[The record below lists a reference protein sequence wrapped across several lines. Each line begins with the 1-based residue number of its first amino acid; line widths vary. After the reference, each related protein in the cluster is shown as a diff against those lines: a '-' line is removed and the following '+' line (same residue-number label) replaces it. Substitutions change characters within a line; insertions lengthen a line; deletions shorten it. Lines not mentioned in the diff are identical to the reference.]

1 MNYRKGNKTMKR
13 KTNVRQ
19 SMADKARE
27 RMITRHDGRNAH
39 RTTAEEARKRMI
51 ARHDGTAAEDTQ
63 KAIADSMRTVTDEE
77 YRAAIEGL
85 DIEATLDEMFK
96 RAYKDIYGGSNA
108 QEKPERQ
115 QQRTADEARAA
126 MIERMSG
133 NCPDRIPDSK

>member
-1 MNYRKGNKTMKR
+1 MKR

-27 RMITRHDGRNAH
+27 RMITRHDGKKAH
-39 RTTAEEARKRMI
+39 RSTAEEARKRMI

-77 YRAAIEGL
+77 YRSAIEGQ
-85 DIEATLDEMFK
+85 DIETTLDEMFR
-96 RAYKDIYGGSNA
+96 RAYKDIYGGSSA
-108 QEKPERQ
+108 QEKPARQ
-115 QQRTADEARAA
+115 QQQTADEARAA

-133 NCPDRIPDSK
+133 NCPDRIPGGK